1 MGGCRGGGERGD
13 GGRLGGKAGGRVGD
27 GESVDPPRATASP
40 TPPPV
45 TATTETGM
53 NTAGFNRTLNTEDE
67 SMLPYLW

>member
-1 MGGCRGGGERGD
+1 VGGCRGGGKSGD
-13 GGRLGGKAGGRVGD
+13 VVRLGGKAGGRVGD

-53 NTAGFNRTLNTEDE
+53 NTAGFDRTANTEYE
-67 SMLPYLW
+67 SIFLYL